1 MKINIDEI
9 KELLASDVTGYHIGQ
24 NTAVKQQ
31 SYDLYKIGKS
41 KLEKMPL
48 QTAIELQ
55 KYIDNTK
62 KPPSN

>member
-9 KELLASDVTGYHIGQ
+9 KELLASDVTGYQIGQ

-31 SYDLYKIGKS
+31 SYDLYKKGKS

-62 KPPSN
+62 KPPSD

>member
-1 MKINIDEI
+1 MRINIDEI

-31 SYDLYKIGKS
+31 SYDLYKKGES
-41 KLEKMPL
+41 KIEKMPL

-55 KYIDNTK
+55 KYIDNK
-62 KPPSN
+62 KE